1 MILYRGELFDNSSQ
15 DELLD
20 KLPTDLYTPISEGRR
35 LDASTV
41 IDACDQLARR
51 VMAGDFS
58 EITDPFIEAF
68 NITSEQ
74 FNDMAQMFT
83 REKLEYKCSIELTDD
98 TKVIDGSFTRER
110 YPLGVLLHIAA
121 GNVDVLPA
129 YSVVEGLLAGNINIL
144 KLPMGDS
151 GLSVRLLTEL
161 IKAQPSISD
170 FVYVFDVPSTDT
182 ENIKRLAD
190 LSDAVVVWGG
200 DMAVRAAR
208 TMANTNTKIISWG
221 HKLSFAYV
229 YPDCSDEDLRLLAES
244 ICVTNQLLCSSCQG
258 IFVATDSKEEQTS
271 VAGRFF
277 SCLKEANSR
286 LGSVSYGMR
295 AKNAITIYNERLES
309 DDTGHEILS
318 EDGVSVIISD
328 DSSLELSYL
337 YRNVWVKRL
346 PFDKIGELKKYK
358 DYLQTAA
365 VLTSDKET
373 FARTARRLGDVGV
386 VRITSAGKMS
396 RMNSGEAH
404 DGMYALRAYSRIVET
419 EILG

>member
-1 MILYRGELFDNSSQ
+1 MILYRGDIYDNSSQ

-20 KLPTDLYTPISEGRR
+20 KLSSDLYSPINEGRN
-35 LDASTV
+35 LDVSTV
-41 IDACDQLARR
+41 IDACDSLARR
-51 VMAGDFS
+51 VLAGDFK
-58 EITDPFIEAF
+58 EITDPFMAEF
-68 NITSEQ
+68 NISEEQ
-74 FNDMAQMFT
+74 FADMAKMFT

-98 TKVIDGSFTRER
+98 KKVIDGSFTRER

-151 GLSVRLLTEL
+151 GLSVKLLTEL
-161 IKAQPSISD
+161 IKVRPEISD
-170 FVYVFDVPSTDT
+170 YVYVFDVPSTDT

-190 LSDAVVVWGG
+190 LSDAIVVWGG

-208 TMANTNTKIISWG
+208 TMADTNTKIISWG

-229 YPDCSDEDLRLLAES
+229 YPDCTDDELRLLAES

-258 IFVATDSKEEQTS
+258 IFVATNSKEEQKALA
-271 VAGRFF
+271 VRFF
-277 SCLKEANSR
+277 SKLKEANSK
-286 LGSVSYGMR
+286 LGAVSYGMR

-309 DDTGHEILS
+309 DTTGHEILS
-318 EDGVSVIISD
+318 EDGVSVILSD

-337 YRNVWVKRL
+337 YRNVWVKKL
-346 PFDKIGELKKYK
+346 PYEKIGELKQYK

-373 FARTARRLGDVGV
+373 FNKTARRLGDVGI

-419 EILG
+419 EILN

>member
-1 MILYRGELFDNSSQ
+1 MILYRGDVYDNSSQ

-20 KLPTDLYTPISEGRR
+20 KLPSDLYSPINEGRR
-35 LDASTV
+35 LEKSTV
-41 IDACDQLARR
+41 IDACDSLARR
-51 VMAGDFS
+51 VLAGDFK
-58 EITDPFIEAF
+58 EITDPFMAEF
-68 NITSEQ
+68 NISEEQ
-74 FNDMAQMFT
+74 FADMAKMFT

-98 TKVIDGSFTRER
+98 KKVIDGSFTRER

-129 YSVVEGLLAGNINIL
+129 YSMVEGLLAGNINIL

-151 GLSVRLLTEL
+151 GLSVKLLTEL
-161 IKAQPSISD
+161 IKVRPEISD
-170 FVYVFDVPSTDT
+170 YVYVFDVPSTDT

-190 LSDAVVVWGG
+190 LSDAIVVWGG

-208 TMANTNTKIISWG
+208 TMADTNTKIISWG

-229 YPDCSDEDLRLLAES
+229 YPDCTDDELRLLAES

-258 IFVATDSKEEQTS
+258 IFVATNSKEEQKALA
-271 VAGRFF
+271 VRFF
-277 SCLKEANSR
+277 SKLKEANSK
-286 LGSVSYGMR
+286 LGAVSYGMR

-309 DDTGHEILS
+309 DTTGHEILS

-337 YRNVWVKRL
+337 YRNVWVKKL
-346 PFDKIGELKKYK
+346 PYEKIGELKQYK

-373 FARTARRLGDVGV
+373 FNKTARRLGDVGI

-419 EILG
+419 EILN

>member
-1 MILYRGELFDNSSQ
+1 MILYRGDVYDNSSQ

-20 KLPTDLYTPISEGRR
+20 KLPSDLYSPINEGRR
-35 LDASTV
+35 LEISTV
-41 IDACDQLARR
+41 IDACDSLARR
-51 VMAGDFS
+51 VLTGDFK
-58 EITDPFIEAF
+58 EITDPFMAEF
-68 NITSEQ
+68 NISEEQ
-74 FNDMAQMFT
+74 FADMAKMFT

-98 TKVIDGSFTRER
+98 KKVIDGSFTRER

-151 GLSVRLLTEL
+151 GLSVKLLNEL
-161 IKAQPSISD
+161 IKVSPEISD
-170 FVYVFDVPSTDT
+170 YVYVFDVPSTDT
-182 ENIKRLAD
+182 ENIKHLAD
-190 LSDAVVVWGG
+190 LSDAIVVWGG

-208 TMANTNTKIISWG
+208 TMADTNTKIISWG

-229 YPDCSDEDLRLLAES
+229 YPDCTDDELRLLAES

-258 IFVATDSKEEQTS
+258 IFVATDRKEEQKALA
-271 VAGRFF
+271 VRFF
-277 SCLKEANSR
+277 SKLKEANSK
-286 LGSVSYGMR
+286 LGAVSYGMR

-309 DDTGHEILS
+309 DTTGHEILS
-318 EDGVSVIISD
+318 EDGVSVILSD

-337 YRNVWVKRL
+337 YRNVWVKKL
-346 PFDKIGELKKYK
+346 PYEKIGELKQYK

-419 EILG
+419 EILN

>member
-1 MILYRGELFDNSSQ
+1 MILYRGELYDNSSQ

-20 KLPTDLYTPISEGRR
+20 KLPTALYTPISEGRR

-68 NITSEQ
+68 NISSEQ

-151 GLSVRLLTEL
+151 GLSVKLLTEL
-161 IKAQPSISD
+161 IKVRPEISD

-277 SCLKEANSR
+277 SCLKEANSK

-346 PFDKIGELKKYK
+346 PFGKTGELKKYK

-365 VLTSDKET
+365 VLTSDKES

>member
-1 MILYRGELFDNSSQ
+1 MILYRGDVYDNSSQ

-20 KLPTDLYTPISEGRR
+20 KLSSDLYSPINEGRN

-41 IDACDQLARR
+41 IDACDSLARR
-51 VMAGDFS
+51 VLAGDFK
-58 EITDPFIEAF
+58 EITDPFMAEF
-68 NITSEQ
+68 NISEEQ
-74 FNDMAQMFT
+74 FADMAKMFT

-98 TKVIDGSFTRER
+98 KKVIDGSFTRER

-151 GLSVRLLTEL
+151 GLSVKLLTEL
-161 IKAQPSISD
+161 IKVRPEISD
-170 FVYVFDVPSTDT
+170 YVYVFDVPSTDT
-182 ENIKRLAD
+182 ENIKHLAD
-190 LSDAVVVWGG
+190 LSDAIVVWGG

-208 TMANTNTKIISWG
+208 TMADTNTKIISWG

-229 YPDCSDEDLRLLAES
+229 YPDCTDDELRLLAES

-258 IFVATDSKEEQTS
+258 IFVATDSKEEQKALA
-271 VAGRFF
+271 VRFF
-277 SCLKEANSR
+277 SKLKEANSK
-286 LGSVSYGMR
+286 LGAVSYGMR

-309 DDTGHEILS
+309 DTTGHEILS
-318 EDGVSVIISD
+318 EDGVSVILSD

-337 YRNVWVKRL
+337 YRNVWVKKL
-346 PFDKIGELKKYK
+346 PYEKIGELKQYK

-373 FARTARRLGDVGV
+373 FNKTARRLGDVGI

-419 EILG
+419 EILN